1 MRMRRSGFS
10 ILELVVATGL
20 FLIVSVL
27 IFSFFRY
34 GTRSFKQA
42 NDRHGLQVE
51 GLRVLESIQGE
62 MKRTNRSSIQT
73 QDRTININIEG
84 NPTAV
89 RRDAFS
95 FVTLQKWGDR
105 TNSNNYDLASGAPLW
120 NRYITFYATQEEVGK
135 IVRLKLDPSPPPQ
148 APKQLPLSDLTKV
161 LSDNPKLNK
170 FDGITPPFVTL
181 SNKVV
186 SFTFDEGKQTNST
199 TGEVE
204 RTGDFTISLKLKE
217 KHSKSATDGHLNR
230 EYDYYELRMTVRP
243 ENSFP
248 SDL

>member
-1 MRMRRSGFS
+1 MRQTKRGFS
-10 ILELVVATGL
+10 LIELVIATSL
-20 FLIVSVL
+20 FLVISIL
-27 IFSFFRY
+27 IFSFFRF

-62 MKRTNRSSIQT
+62 MKRTNRTSIQ
-73 QDRTININIEG
+73 QEARTINVDVEG
-84 NPTAV
+84 KSTPV
-89 RRDAFS
+89 SRDAFS

-120 NRYITFYATQEEVGK
+120 NRYIVFYATQEEVGK
-135 IVRLKLDPSPPPQ
+135 IIRLKLDPSPPPQ
-148 APKQLPLSDLTKV
+148 APRALPLTDLVKV

-170 FDGITPPFVTL
+170 YDGITPPFVTL
-181 SNKVV
+181 STKVQ
-186 SFTFDEGKQTNST
+186 SFTFEEGKQLNST
-199 TGEVE
+199 TGLTE
-204 RTGDFTISLKLKE
+204 RTGDYTVSLKLKE

-230 EYDYYELRMTVRP
+230 EFDYYELRMTVRP

-248 SDL
+248 ANL